1 MIQLC
6 NPIFCIVIHFPV
18 LFFWPHRKP
27 QKYLL
32 SFTSW
37 KILFGRRMQDRPFL
51 ILWITSLHLYTLISI
66 DLLHFCRLM
75 LQMRYS
81 ERIWTRH
88 REFLGS
94 IICMFNN
101 LLTEIRDVAKW
112 EQTANNDEVMRWLWF
127 SHCSSSTPT
136 AANHKLQIPVTP
148 WKIYCIQ
155 YVPNR
160 GPWIKDTL
168 HQPI

>member
-1 MIQLC
+1 
-6 NPIFCIVIHFPV
+6 
-18 LFFWPHRKP
+18 
-27 QKYLL
+27 
-32 SFTSW
+32 
-37 KILFGRRMQDRPFL
+37 MQDRPFL

-101 LLTEIRDVAKW
+101 LLTEIRDAAKW
-112 EQTANNDEVMRWLWF
+112 EQTANNDEVIR
-127 SHCSSSTPT
+127 
-136 AANHKLQIPVTP
+136 
-148 WKIYCIQ
+148 
-155 YVPNR
+155 
-160 GPWIKDTL
+160 
-168 HQPI
+168 